1 MLWDEN
7 HLVTLR
13 SCRLDDIFRPK
24 DKLAI
29 QHALPQS
36 ACQYSTATINHHGCH
51 VVVHFTMLTDQLVM
65 NFLVIV
71 EDRDI
76 AEATHLI

>member
-1 MLWDEN
+1 MDFIHRVILEA
-7 HLVTLR
+7 VR
-13 SCRLDDIFRPK
+13 SEDIFRPK

-36 ACQYSTATINHHGCH
+36 ACQYSTATINHHSCH
-51 VVVHFTMLTDQLVM
+51 VVVHFTMLTNQLVM
-65 NFLVIV
+65 NFLAYVIV